1 MDEIYV
7 LKIYF
12 FNLLFY
18 WGWFESQFFCDNVRE
33 ISRSGHNYEKI
44 GFTGTWMTHSNKQIL
59 EQEWP
64 PTLWPF
70 WRIPEI
76 MDVEYTWIL

>member
-1 MDEIYV
+1 M
-7 LKIYF
+7 
-12 FNLLFY
+12 
-18 WGWFESQFFCDNVRE
+18 RE

-76 MDVEYTWIL
+76 MDVEYILWQGKNCRQFSMLTRTSFIGQSVHSLGGQGLV